1 MESAELT
8 YMAQQQ
14 NDRIDETVRKERRR
28 LFSFIRGRVR
38 NDAEA
43 EDVMQDVFTQLVEA
57 SRGLQQIEKVGSWL
71 FRVARNKIADL
82 YRKQKPAAEA
92 DLSEVDAP
100 MLLDILPDLS
110 TSPDEALMQEMIWEA
125 IQEALEDLPPAQR
138 EVFTL
143 HEFDGMRF
151 REISELTGESEN
163 TLRMR
168 KYHAV
173 QTLRTQLESLYEEL

>member
-8 YMAQQQ
+8 YMAEQQ

-28 LFSFIRGRVR
+28 LLSFIRGRVR

-57 SRGLQQIEKVGSWL
+57 TRGLQQIEKVGSWL

-82 YRKQKPAAEA
+82 YRKQKPAAE
-92 DLSEVDAP
+92 SELTDENTP

-110 TSPDEALMQEMIWEA
+110 NSADEMMMQEIIWEA

-138 EVFTL
+138 EVFEL

-151 REISELTGESEN
+151 REISELTGETEN

-173 QTLRTQLESLYEEL
+173 QALRKQLESLYTEL

>member
-1 MESAELT
+1 MESAKIT

-14 NDRIDETVRKERRR
+14 NDRIEETVRKEKRR

-43 EDVMQDVFTQLVEA
+43 EDVLQDVFTQLVEA

-82 YRKQKPAAEA
+82 YRKQKPAAESELLDA
-92 DLSEVDAP
+92 DTP

-110 TSPDEALMQEMIWEA
+110 NSPDEVMMQEIIWAA
-125 IQEALEDLPPAQR
+125 IQEALEDLPPPQK
-138 EVFTL
+138 EVFEL

-173 QTLRTQLESLYEEL
+173 QALRKQLESLYTEL